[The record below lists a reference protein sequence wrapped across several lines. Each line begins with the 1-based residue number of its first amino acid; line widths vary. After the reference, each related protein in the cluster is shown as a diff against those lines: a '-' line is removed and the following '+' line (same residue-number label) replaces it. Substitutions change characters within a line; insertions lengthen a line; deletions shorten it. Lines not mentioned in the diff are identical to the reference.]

1 MQEKENNKGD
11 LLEQDNPTS
20 SENQEK
26 NKPSNELETENIFKL
41 IFKFSIPAVIGMIV
55 NSIYNMVDRM
65 FIGNYVGEDA
75 LGGLVVAFP
84 IMMFYF
90 AFASVTG
97 VGGSAL
103 VSIKFGQKDDDTA
116 QKVFANMIMS
126 IIIICIVGILAGIL
140 FLDNMLYLAG
150 ATGNIFNEAKTYFQV
165 ILVGIPFQLTSFVL
179 SSLLRAESKPKIAMI
194 SMITAALS
202 NIVFDYIFIVVMS
215 LGTFGAGLATVL
227 AQVLGFCISI
237 KYFLSGN
244 SKLKLKKENL
254 KLDFSIITQILSIGS
269 FNFINSIGV
278 SFSSAFLNKS
288 LLFYGGEQA
297 ITAMGAINSLGT
309 LAIMPLMGMQ
319 QGLQPIIGFNHG
331 AGHKLRVKEAYFK
344 GVGIAMAF
352 TTLVCTIMHIFPQ
365 FAISLFIPET
375 SSTMPIAVEG
385 FKYYIFMLPLLSIYI
400 IGIALFQA
408 TGQGKT
414 ALILGSTRQFIFL
427 IPLTYIIPKIF
438 NTLTGVW
445 LIIPISDALAITLA
459 IILIARRL
467 INYK

>member
-1 MQEKENNKGD
+1 MNN
-11 LLEQDNPTS
+11 QDNTTNNTNSTNAP
-20 SENQEK
+20 
-26 NKPSNELETENIFKL
+26 NELETENIFKL
-41 IFKFSIPAVIGMIV
+41 IFKFSIPAVIGMVV

-103 VSIKFGQKDDDTA
+103 VSIKFGQKDEETA
-116 QKVFANMIMS
+116 QKVFANMLM
-126 IIIICIVGILAGIL
+126 IITIVCIIGILAGIF

-150 ATGNIFNEAKTYFQV
+150 ATGSIFEEAKTYFQV
-165 ILVGIPFQLTSFVL
+165 ILFGIPFQLTSFVL
-179 SSLLRAESKPKIAMI
+179 SSLLRAEGKPKIAMI

-202 NIVFDYIFIVVMS
+202 NIVFDYIFIVLIGM
-215 LGTFGAGLATVL
+215 GTFGAGLATVL
-227 AQVLGFCISI
+227 GQSLGFIISVKHFI
-237 KYFLSGN
+237 SGN

-254 KLDFSIITQILSIGS
+254 KLDLSIITQILSIGS

-288 LLFYGGEQA
+288 LAFYGGDAA
-297 ITAMGAINSLGT
+297 ITSMGAINSLGT

-331 AGHKLRVKEAYFK
+331 AGLKPRVKEAFFK
-344 GVGIAMAF
+344 GVGIAMTF
-352 TTLVCTIMHIFPQ
+352 STIVCVLMLTFPE
-365 FAISLFIPET
+365 FAISLFIPAD
-375 SSTMPIAVEG
+375 SPTMPIAVEG
-385 FKYYIFMLPLLSIYI
+385 FKYYICTIPFLSIYVVA
-400 IGIALFQA
+400 IALFQA
-408 TGQGKT
+408 TGKGKT

-427 IPLTYIIPKIF
+427 IPLTYIVPKIV
-438 NTLTGVW
+438 NSLTGVW
-445 LIIPISDALAITLA
+445 LIIPISDGLAISLA
-459 IILIARRL
+459 CILITRKL
-467 INYK
+467 MNYK